1 MAGQGLPGS
10 QPLSIHLHCST
21 LSNPDEDPMN
31 ESLSRLLQRR
41 SVPPRWLGEPGP
53 NQQEVEALLRAAS
66 RVPDHG
72 KLVPWRFILI
82 QGEGRQRLGDVL
94 ATAFQADHP
103 DAGADKVAAERER
116 FANAPLVVAVVSRV
130 VPHVKIPDWEQVLSA
145 GAVCMNLLN
154 AATALGY
161 GASWLSG
168 WAAFDRRVLDAL
180 GLKPEERIAGFVHIG
195 TAKETPTDRDRPNL
209 DDIVTRF

>member
-1 MAGQGLPGS
+1 
-10 QPLSIHLHCST
+10 
-21 LSNPDEDPMN
+21 MN
-31 ESLSRLLQRR
+31 ESLSRLLSRR

-53 NQQEVEALLRAAS
+53 SAQEIETMLTAAA

-82 QGEGRQRLGDVL
+82 EGEARQRMGEVL
-94 ATAFQADHP
+94 VKAFQADNP
-103 DAGADKVAAERER
+103 DADAEKIATERER
-116 FANAPLVVAVVSRV
+116 FSKAPLVVAVVSRV
-130 VPHVKIPDWEQVLSA
+130 VPHAKIPEWEQVLSA

-168 WAAFDRRVLDAL
+168 WACFDRRVLDAL
-180 GLKPEERIAGFVHIG
+180 GLAPNERIAGYVHIG
-195 TAKETPTDRDRPNL
+195 TATEKPTDRVRPNL
-209 DDIVTRF
+209 ADIVTRF

>member
-1 MAGQGLPGS
+1 
-10 QPLSIHLHCST
+10 
-21 LSNPDEDPMN
+21 MN
-31 ESLSRLLQRR
+31 DSLSRLLQRR

-53 NQQEVEALLRAAS
+53 SEQEIETLLTIAA

-82 QGEGRQRLGDVL
+82 QGEGRSRLGEVL
-94 ATAFQADHP
+94 ERVFRSDNP
-103 DAGADKVAAERER
+103 GASAEQIAAERER
-116 FANAPLVVAVVSRV
+116 FAHAPLVIAVASRV
-130 VPHVKIPDWEQVLSA
+130 VPHAKIPDWEQVLSA
-145 GAVCMNLLN
+145 GAVCMNLLT

-180 GLKPEERIAGFVHIG
+180 GLKPEERIAGFIHIG
-195 TAKETPTDRDRPNL
+195 TAKETPPDRDRPNL
-209 DDIVTRF
+209 TDIVTRF

>member
-1 MAGQGLPGS
+1 
-10 QPLSIHLHCST
+10 
-21 LSNPDEDPMN
+21 MN

-41 SVPPRWLGEPGP
+41 SVPSRWLGEPGP
-53 NQQEVEALLRAAS
+53 SEQEIETLLRVAS

-82 QGEGRQRLGDVL
+82 QGEGRRRLGSVL
-94 ATAFQADHP
+94 AEAFQADNP
-103 DAGADKVAAERER
+103 GADAEKVAAERER

-154 AATALGY
+154 AATFLGY
-161 GASWLSG
+161 GASWLTG

-180 GLKPEERIAGFVHIG
+180 GLKPDERIAGFVHIG
-195 TAKETPTDRDRPNL
+195 TAKEMPSDRDRPRL
-209 DDIVTRF
+209 EDIVTRF

>member
-1 MAGQGLPGS
+1 
-10 QPLSIHLHCST
+10 
-21 LSNPDEDPMN
+21 MN
-31 ESLSRLLQRR
+31 ESLSRLQSRR

-53 NQQEVEALLRAAS
+53 SAEDIQTMLTVAA

-82 QGEGRQRLGDVL
+82 EGEARHRLGEVL
-94 ATAFQADHP
+94 VGAFRADNP
-103 DAGADKVAAERER
+103 DADEEKIATERER
-116 FANAPLVVAVVSRV
+116 FAKAPLVVAVVSHV

-168 WAAFDRRVLDAL
+168 WASFDRRVLDAL
-180 GLKPEERIAGFVHIG
+180 GLSADERIAGFIHIG
-195 TAKETPTDRDRPNL
+195 TAKEKPADRDRPDL
-209 DDIVTRF
+209 SRIVTRF

>member
-1 MAGQGLPGS
+1 
-10 QPLSIHLHCST
+10 
-21 LSNPDEDPMN
+21 MN
-31 ESLSRLLQRR
+31 DSLSRLLQRR

-53 NQQEVEALLRAAS
+53 GEQEIETLLKVAS

-82 QGEGRQRLGDVL
+82 QGEARQRLGDLLGTV
-94 ATAFQADHP
+94 FQADHP
-103 DAGADKVAAERER
+103 DAGEDKVAAERER
-116 FANAPLVVAVVSRV
+116 FAHAPLVIAVVSRV

-154 AATALGY
+154 AATFLGY
-161 GASWLSG
+161 GASRLTG

-180 GLKPEERIAGFVHIG
+180 GLKPDERIAGFVHIG
-195 TAKETPTDRDRPNL
+195 TAKETPADRDRPSL
-209 DDIVTRF
+209 DAIVTRF

>member
-1 MAGQGLPGS
+1 MND
-10 QPLSIHLHCST
+10 SI
-21 LSNPDEDPMN
+21 
-31 ESLSRLLQRR
+31 SRLLQRR

-53 NQQEVEALLRAAS
+53 SEQEVETLLKVAS

-82 QGEGRQRLGDVL
+82 QGEGRGRLGEVL
-94 ATAFQADHP
+94 AAIFQADNP
-103 DAGADKVAAERER
+103 GAGAEQLAVERER
-116 FANAPLVVAVVSRV
+116 FTNAPLVVAVVSRV
-130 VPHVKIPDWEQVLSA
+130 VPHAKIPDWEQVLSA
-145 GAVCMNLLN
+145 GAVCMNLLVG
-154 AATALGY
+154 ATALGY

-180 GLKPEERIAGFVHIG
+180 GLKPHERIAGFVHIG

-209 DDIVTRF
+209 ADIVTRY

>member
-1 MAGQGLPGS
+1 
-10 QPLSIHLHCST
+10 
-21 LSNPDEDPMN
+21 MN
-31 ESLSRLLQRR
+31 ECLSRLLQRR

-53 NQQEVEALLRAAS
+53 SEQEIETLLKVAS

-82 QGEGRQRLGDVL
+82 QGEGRSRLGEVL
-94 ATAFQADHP
+94 AATFQADNP
-103 DAGADKVAAERER
+103 EAGDDKIAVERER
-116 FANAPLVVAVVSRV
+116 FAQAPLVIAVVSRV
-130 VPHVKIPDWEQVLSA
+130 VPHVKIPDWEQLLSA

-154 AATALGY
+154 GATALGY

-180 GLKPEERIAGFVHIG
+180 GLKPDERIAGFVHIG
-195 TAKETPTDRDRPNL
+195 TAKETPTDRDRPSL
-209 DDIVTRF
+209 TDIVTRF

>member
-1 MAGQGLPGS
+1 
-10 QPLSIHLHCST
+10 
-21 LSNPDEDPMN
+21 MN
-31 ESLSRLLQRR
+31 DSLSRLLSRR

-53 NQQEVEALLRAAS
+53 SAADIETLLTAAA

-72 KLVPWRFILI
+72 KLVPWRFIVI
-82 QGEGRQRLGDVL
+82 EGEARQRLGEVL
-94 ATAFQADHP
+94 AKAFQADNP
-103 DAGADKVAAERER
+103 DADAEKIAAERER
-116 FANAPLVVAVVSRV
+116 FTKAPLVVAVVSRV
-130 VPHVKIPDWEQVLSA
+130 VPHAKIPEWEQVLSA

-180 GLKPEERIAGFVHIG
+180 GLAPHERIAGFVHIG
-195 TAKETPTDRDRPNL
+195 TATEKPTDRERPNL
-209 DDIVTRF
+209 SEIVTRF

>member
-1 MAGQGLPGS
+1 
-10 QPLSIHLHCST
+10 
-21 LSNPDEDPMN
+21 MN

-53 NQQEVEALLRAAS
+53 SEQELETLLKAAS

-72 KLVPWRFILI
+72 KLVPWRFIVI
-82 QGEGRQRLGDVL
+82 QGDARQRLGEVL
-94 ATAFQADHP
+94 AAAFKADNP
-103 DAGADKVAAERER
+103 GASEEQVAAERER
-116 FANAPLVVAVVSRV
+116 FSKAPLVVAVVSRV

-154 AATALGY
+154 AAAALGY

-180 GLKPEERIAGFVHIG
+180 GLSSEERMAGFIHLG
-195 TAKETPTDRDRPNL
+195 TAKEKPADRDRPNL
-209 DDIVTRF
+209 NEIVTRF

>member
-1 MAGQGLPGS
+1 
-10 QPLSIHLHCST
+10 
-21 LSNPDEDPMN
+21 MN
-31 ESLSRLLQRR
+31 DSLSRLLSRR

-53 NQQEVEALLRAAS
+53 SAQEIDTLLTAAA

-82 QGEGRQRLGDVL
+82 EGEARGRLGEVL
-94 ATAFQADHP
+94 VRAFQADNP
-103 DAGADKVAAERER
+103 DADADKIAAERER
-116 FANAPLVVAVVSRV
+116 FSQAPLVVAVVSRV
-130 VPHVKIPDWEQVLSA
+130 VPHVKIPEWEQVLSA

-168 WAAFDRRVLDAL
+168 WACFDRRVLDAL
-180 GLKPEERIAGFVHIG
+180 GLAPNERIAGFVHIG
-195 TAKETPTDRDRPNL
+195 TAREKPTDRDRPNL
-209 DDIVTRF
+209 ADIVTRF

>member
-1 MAGQGLPGS
+1 
-10 QPLSIHLHCST
+10 
-21 LSNPDEDPMN
+21 MN
-31 ESLSRLLQRR
+31 ECLSRLLQRR

-53 NQQEVEALLRAAS
+53 SDQEVENLLKIAS

-72 KLVPWRFILI
+72 KLVPWRFVLI
-82 QGEGRQRLGDVL
+82 QGEGRQRLGEVL
-94 ATAFQADHP
+94 AAAFQADNP
-103 DAGADKVAAERER
+103 GAGAEQIAIERER
-116 FANAPLVVAVVSRV
+116 FAKAPLVIAVVSRV

-154 AATALGY
+154 AATALGF
-161 GASWLSG
+161 GASWLTG

-180 GLKPEERIAGFVHIG
+180 GLSAEERIAGFIHIG
-195 TAKETPTDRDRPNL
+195 TAKETPTDRDRPSL